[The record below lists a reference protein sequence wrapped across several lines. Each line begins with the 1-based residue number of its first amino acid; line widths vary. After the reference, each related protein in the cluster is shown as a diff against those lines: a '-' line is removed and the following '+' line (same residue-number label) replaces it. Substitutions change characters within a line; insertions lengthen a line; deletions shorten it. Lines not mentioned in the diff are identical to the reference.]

1 MKGAP
6 EIRSELAGVHTTIGR
21 EKGFCALGTGG
32 ESTSV
37 THSKTMAHKQLVPEN
52 VPSWLLSKK
61 PTFGPRPSVNKESD
75 LWKNLL
81 SAAIKAGHP
90 DPEKMADTA
99 LRAREKSIALM
110 AGRHK
115 LLMTK
120 EPPKPAETVA
130 VAAAKKGRAVPA
142 AGCRC
147 KAMTLEN
154 RQCGFKATC
163 GDFCKKHAPN

>member
-1 MKGAP
+1 MSKGHW
-6 EIRSELAGVHTTIGR
+6 V
-21 EKGFCALGTGG
+21 

-37 THSKTMAHKQLVPEN
+37 THSKTMAHKQIVPEK
-52 VPSWLLSKK
+52 VPSWLVSKN
-61 PTFGPRPSVNKESD
+61 PAFGPRPCVNKESD
-75 LWKNLL
+75 LWKKLFNMAKD
-81 SAAIKAGHP
+81 SGHP

-120 EPPKPAETVA
+120 DPPKPAETVA
-130 VAAAKKGRAVPA
+130 VAAAKKGRTVPA

-154 RQCGFKATC
+154 RQCGFKATT
-163 GDFCKKHAPN
+163 GDFCKKHAPT